1 MIFQEG
7 DKHTYN
13 KDKFDDSNL
22 HFNESNFIE
31 IWASVAMAQP
41 LA

>member
-13 KDKFDDSNL
+13 KDKFDDSKIQVNK
-22 HFNESNFIE
+22 SNFIE
-31 IWASVAMAQP
+31 IWASLAMAQP